1 ARAAD
6 GPQVAVI
13 TVGERA
19 VGEGLVLDGSLQAV
33 HQSVLSAQASGRIA
47 NLTVKAGDRVKAG
60 QVLAVIDDRA
70 TRAGVAQAQA
80 GVAQAEANLAHA
92 LAAFERAQAL
102 RSQGFVAQAALDA
115 AQAQFRAAEA
125 GAAAAR
131 AGQTQATVAQGFTR
145 LTAPYDGWVLAT
157 HAEAGSLAVPGAP
170 VLTVYAPQPIRA
182 V

>member
-1 ARAAD
+1 MPAHPLTPFHTLPARVAALPRRRLLMTGLGLVLSAAGWSAAPARAAD
-6 GPQVAVI
+6 GRQAPVI

-92 LAAFERAQAL
+92 
-102 RSQGFVAQAALDA
+102 
-115 AQAQFRAAEA
+115 RAA
-125 GAAAAR
+125 
-131 AGQTQATVAQGFTR
+131 
-145 LTAPYDGWVLAT
+145 
-157 HAEAGSLAVPGAP
+157 
-170 VLTVYAPQPIRA
+170 
-182 V
+182 